1 MEMDA
6 ISREHGRLE
15 TKANLQKPIDDVQK
29 IIDQLKS
36 ARAQLEFGMSKQD
49 AVRFCGLQ
57 TALSWDQ
64 GPNRT
69 SS

>member
-6 ISREHGRLE
+6 ISKEHLRLE

-36 ARAQLEFGMSKQD
+36 AKAQLESGMSKQD
-49 AVRFCGLQ
+49 LVRV
-57 TALSWDQ
+57 
-64 GPNRT
+64 
-69 SS
+69 